1 MSTLKQTIFV
11 FLISISCFAQENDST
26 EVSYKKRVLETSEIE
41 FISSYYKQDGNHS
54 AVSGGI
60 GTEKLTDAAANVVLT
75 IPLNADDVLTID
87 AGFSAYTS
95 ASSSNINPFFTDGS
109 YVDNGTNTGAS
120 RRIANPTKTQ
130 NRDSYDDD
138 DEYGTGTLRPLPYGS
153 PWIES
158 TGASRKDVLTALS
171 ANYSHSSDDRTLI
184 WSTNLSVS
192 REYDYQSFGFGGGV
206 AKLSDDKNSEIS
218 IKASA
223 YLDRWKAIYPTELHE
238 YATYGIGFQ
247 NKGYF
252 KDVTVYDQYGVES
265 TNYLPLYFSAFDNEK
280 RNSYSLSLSYS
291 QVLTKNLQVS
301 VFLDLLYQEGLLST
315 PYHRI
320 YFADK
325 ANYYIGQK
333 RYIPV
338 YDTPNNKG
346 VYRLADDVER
356 LPGSRFKLP
365 IGARLNY
372 YINDLM
378 VLRTYYRFY
387 SDDWGLNS
395 HTASI
400 ELPIKV
406 SQSFTAYPMYRFYTQ
421 KAMDYFAPF
430 EQHFSSQRY
439 YTSDY
444 DLSSFDSHQ
453 FGAGLSYTAVFSP
466 FSIFKFGLKNV
477 DFRYNHYTRSDNL
490 EADIFTIA
498 IKFVN
503 Q

>member
-1 MSTLKQTIFV
+1 MYTIRKKIFV
-11 FLISISCFAQENDST
+11 FLLSISGFAQENDST
-26 EVSYKKRVLETSEIE
+26 EVVYKRRVLEASEIE
-41 FISSYYKQDGNHS
+41 FISSYYKQDGSHS

-60 GTEKLTDAAANVVLT
+60 GTEKLTDVASNIVLT

-109 YVDNGTNTGAS
+109 YVDNGNNTGAS
-120 RRIANPTKTQ
+120 RGYTKNTKDL
-130 NRDSYDDD
+130 NRDSDYDD
-138 DEYGTGTLRPLPYGS
+138 YGTIQPLPYGS

-158 TGASRKDVLTALS
+158 TGASRKDVLTTLS
-171 ANYSHSSDDRTLI
+171 ANYSHSSDDRNLI
-184 WSTNLSVS
+184 WNGNLSVS
-192 REYDYQSFGFGGGV
+192 REYDYQSFGFGGGI
-206 AKLSDDKNSEIS
+206 AKLFNEKNSEIS

-223 YLDRWKAIYPTELHE
+223 YLDKWKAIYPTELHE
-238 YATYGIGFQ
+238 YAKYGFNFQ
-247 NKGYF
+247 NNGYF
-252 KDVTVYDQYGVES
+252 ENVTVYDQYGLETS
-265 TNYLPLYFSAFDNEK
+265 NYLPFYFSKFDNEK
-280 RNSYSLSLSYS
+280 RNSYSLSLGFS
-291 QVLTKNLQVS
+291 QVLTKELQISIFMDV
-301 VFLDLLYQEGLLST
+301 LYQEGLLST
-315 PYHRI
+315 PYHRV

-333 RYIPV
+333 RYIPL
-338 YDTPNNKG
+338 YDTPQNKG

-356 LPGSRFKLP
+356 LPDNRFKLP
-365 IGARLNY
+365 LGARLNY

-387 SDDWGLNS
+387 SDDWGLVA

-400 ELPIKV
+400 ELPIKI
-406 SQSFTAYPMYRFYTQ
+406 SNSFTAYPMYRFYTQ
-421 KAMDYFAPF
+421 KALDYFAPF
-430 EQHFSSQRY
+430 EQHYSSEKY

-453 FGAGLSYTAVFSP
+453 YGAGFSYSAVFSP
-466 FSIFKFGLKNV
+466 FKIFKFGLKNV
-477 DFRYNHYTRSDNL
+477 DFRYNHYSRSDQL

>member
-1 MSTLKQTIFV
+1 MYTIRKIIFV
-11 FLISISCFAQENDST
+11 FLLSISGLAQENDST
-26 EVSYKKRVLETSEIE
+26 EVVYKRRVLEASEIE
-41 FISSYYKQDGNHS
+41 FISSYYKQDGSHS

-60 GTEKLTDAAANVVLT
+60 GTEKLTDVASNIVLT

-109 YVDNGTNTGAS
+109 YVDNGNNTGAS
-120 RRIANPTKTQ
+120 RGYAKSTKDL
-130 NRDSYDDD
+130 NRDSDDD
-138 DEYGTGTLRPLPYGS
+138 DYGRIQPLPYGS

-158 TGASRKDVLTALS
+158 TGASRKDVLTTLS
-171 ANYSHSSDDRTLI
+171 ANYSHSSDDRNLI
-184 WSTNLSVS
+184 WNANLSVS
-192 REYDYQSFGFGGGV
+192 REYDYQSFGFGGGI
-206 AKLSDDKNSEIS
+206 AKLFNEKNSEIS

-223 YLDRWKAIYPTELHE
+223 YLDKWKAIYPTELHE
-238 YATYGIGFQ
+238 YAKYGFNFQ
-247 NKGYF
+247 NNGYF
-252 KDVTVYDQYGVES
+252 ENVTVYDQYGLES
-265 TNYLPLYFSAFDNEK
+265 SNYLPFYFSEFDNEK
-280 RNSYSLSLSYS
+280 RNSYSLSLGFS
-291 QVLTKNLQVS
+291 QVLTKELQVS
-301 VFLDLLYQEGLLST
+301 IFMDVLYQEGLLST
-315 PYHRI
+315 PYHRV

-333 RYIPV
+333 RYIPL
-338 YDTPNNKG
+338 YDTPQNKG
-346 VYRLADDVER
+346 IYRLADDVER
-356 LPGSRFKLP
+356 LPDNRFKLP
-365 IGARLNY
+365 LGARLNY

-387 SDDWGLNS
+387 SDDWGLVS

-400 ELPIKV
+400 ELPIKI
-406 SQSFTAYPMYRFYTQ
+406 SNSFKAYPMYRFYTQ
-421 KAMDYFAPF
+421 KALDYFAPF
-430 EQHFSSQRY
+430 EQHYSSEKY

-453 FGAGLSYTAVFSP
+453 YGAGFSYAAVFSP
-466 FSIFKFGLKNV
+466 FKIFKFGLKNV
-477 DFRYNHYTRSDNL
+477 DFRYNHYSRSDRL

>member
-1 MSTLKQTIFV
+1 MYTIRKIIFV
-11 FLISISCFAQENDST
+11 FLLSISGLAQENDST
-26 EVSYKKRVLETSEIE
+26 EVVYKRRVLEASEID
-41 FISSYYKQDGNHS
+41 FISSYYKQDGSHS

-60 GTEKLTDAAANVVLT
+60 GTEKMTDVASNIVLT

-109 YVDNGTNTGAS
+109 YVDNGNNTGAS
-120 RRIANPTKTQ
+120 RGYAKSTKDL
-130 NRDSYDDD
+130 NRDSDDD
-138 DEYGTGTLRPLPYGS
+138 DDYGTTQPLPYGS

-158 TGASRKDVLTALS
+158 TGASRKDVLTTLS
-171 ANYSHSSDDRTLI
+171 ANYSHNSDDRNLI
-184 WSTNLSVS
+184 WNWNLSVS
-192 REYDYQSFGFGGGV
+192 REYDYQSFGFGGGI
-206 AKLSDDKNSEIS
+206 AKLFNEKNSEIS

-223 YLDRWKAIYPTELHE
+223 YLDKWKAIYPTELHE
-238 YATYGIGFQ
+238 YARYGFNFQ
-247 NKGYF
+247 NNGYF
-252 KDVTVYDQYGVES
+252 ENVTVYDQYGLES
-265 TNYLPLYFSAFDNEK
+265 SNYLPFYFSEFDDKK
-280 RNSYSLSLSYS
+280 RNSYSLSLGFS
-291 QVLTKNLQVS
+291 QVLTKELQVFIFMD
-301 VFLDLLYQEGLLST
+301 VLYQEGLLST
-315 PYHRI
+315 PYHRV

-333 RYIPV
+333 RYIPL
-338 YDTPNNKG
+338 YDTPQNKG

-356 LPGSRFKLP
+356 LPDNRFKLP
-365 IGARLNY
+365 LGARLNY

-387 SDDWGLNS
+387 SDDWGLVS

-400 ELPIKV
+400 ELPIKI
-406 SQSFTAYPMYRFYTQ
+406 SNSFTAYPMYRFYTQ
-421 KAMDYFAPF
+421 KALDYFAPF
-430 EQHFSSQRY
+430 EQHYSSEKY

-453 FGAGLSYTAVFSP
+453 YGAGFSYSDVFSP
-466 FSIFKFGLKNV
+466 FKIFKFGLKNV
-477 DFRYNHYTRSDNL
+477 DFRYNHYSRSDQL

>member
-1 MSTLKQTIFV
+1 MYTIRKIILV
-11 FLISISCFAQENDST
+11 FLLSISGFAQENDST
-26 EVSYKKRVLETSEIE
+26 EVVYKRRILEASEIE
-41 FISSYYKQDGNHS
+41 FISSYYKQDGSHS

-60 GTEKLTDAAANVVLT
+60 GTEKLTDVASNIVLT

-109 YVDNGTNTGAS
+109 YVDNGNNTGAS
-120 RRIANPTKTQ
+120 RGYAKNTKDL
-130 NRDSYDDD
+130 NRDSDDD
-138 DEYGTGTLRPLPYGS
+138 DYGTIQPLPYGS

-158 TGASRKDVLTALS
+158 TGASRKDVLTTLS
-171 ANYSHSSDDRTLI
+171 ANYSHSSDDRNLI
-184 WSTNLSVS
+184 WNANLSVS
-192 REYDYQSFGFGGGV
+192 REYDYQSFGFGGGI
-206 AKLSDDKNSEIS
+206 AKLFNEKNSEIS

-223 YLDRWKAIYPTELHE
+223 YLDKWKAIYPTELHE
-238 YATYGIGFQ
+238 YAKYGFNFQ
-247 NKGYF
+247 NNGYF
-252 KDVTVYDQYGVES
+252 ENVTVYDQYGLETS
-265 TNYLPLYFSAFDNEK
+265 NYLPFYFSEFDNEK
-280 RNSYSLSLSYS
+280 RNSYSLSLGFS
-291 QVLTKNLQVS
+291 QVLTKELQVS
-301 VFLDLLYQEGLLST
+301 IFMDVLYQEGLLST
-315 PYHRI
+315 PYHRV

-333 RYIPV
+333 RYIPL
-338 YDTPNNKG
+338 YDTPQNKG

-356 LPGSRFKLP
+356 LPDNRFKLP
-365 IGARLNY
+365 LGARLNY

-387 SDDWGLNS
+387 SDDWGLVS
-395 HTASI
+395 HTTSI
-400 ELPIKV
+400 ELPIKI
-406 SQSFTAYPMYRFYTQ
+406 SNSFTAYPMYRFYTQ
-421 KAMDYFAPF
+421 KALDYFAPF
-430 EQHFSSQRY
+430 EQHYSSEKY

-453 FGAGLSYTAVFSP
+453 YGAGFSYAAVFSP
-466 FSIFKFGLKNV
+466 FKIFKFGLKNV
-477 DFRYNHYTRSDNL
+477 DFRYNHYSRSDQL

>member
-1 MSTLKQTIFV
+1 MYTIRKIIFV
-11 FLISISCFAQENDST
+11 FLLSISGLAQENDST
-26 EVSYKKRVLETSEIE
+26 EVVYKRRVLEASEIE
-41 FISSYYKQDGNHS
+41 FISSYYKQDGSHS

-60 GTEKLTDAAANVVLT
+60 GTEKLTDVASNIVLT

-109 YVDNGTNTGAS
+109 YVDNGNNTGAS
-120 RRIANPTKTQ
+120 RGYAKSTKDL
-130 NRDSYDDD
+130 NRDSDDD
-138 DEYGTGTLRPLPYGS
+138 DYGTIQPLPYGS

-171 ANYSHSSDDRTLI
+171 ANYSHSSDDRNLI
-184 WSTNLSVS
+184 WNANLSVS
-192 REYDYQSFGFGGGV
+192 REYDYQSFGFGGGI
-206 AKLSDDKNSEIS
+206 AKLFNEKNSEIS

-223 YLDRWKAIYPTELHE
+223 YLDKWKAIYPTELHE
-238 YATYGIGFQ
+238 YAKYGFNFQ
-247 NKGYF
+247 NNGYF
-252 KDVTVYDQYGVES
+252 ENVTVYDQYGLES
-265 TNYLPLYFSAFDNEK
+265 SNYLPFYFSEFDNEK
-280 RNSYSLSLSYS
+280 RNSYSLSLGFS
-291 QVLTKNLQVS
+291 QVLTKELQVS
-301 VFLDLLYQEGLLST
+301 IFMDVLYQEGLLST
-315 PYHRI
+315 PYHRV

-333 RYIPV
+333 RYIPL
-338 YDTPNNKG
+338 YDTPQNKG

-356 LPGSRFKLP
+356 LPDNRFKLP
-365 IGARLNY
+365 LGARLNY

-387 SDDWGLNS
+387 SDDWGLVS

-400 ELPIKV
+400 ELPIKI
-406 SQSFTAYPMYRFYTQ
+406 SNSFTAYPMYRFYTQ
-421 KAMDYFAPF
+421 KALDYFAPF
-430 EQHFSSQRY
+430 EQHYSSEKY

-453 FGAGLSYTAVFSP
+453 YGAGFSYAAVFSP
-466 FSIFKFGLKNV
+466 FKIFKFGLKNV
-477 DFRYNHYTRSDNL
+477 DFRYNHYSRSDQL

>member
-1 MSTLKQTIFV
+1 MYTIRKIIFV
-11 FLISISCFAQENDST
+11 FLLSISGLAQENDSI
-26 EVSYKKRVLETSEIE
+26 EVVYKRRVLEASEIE

-60 GTEKLTDAAANVVLT
+60 GTEKLTDVASNIVLT
-75 IPLNADDVLTID
+75 IPLNADDILTID

-109 YVDNGTNTGAS
+109 YVDNGNNTGAS
-120 RRIANPTKTQ
+120 RGYAKSTKDL
-130 NRDSYDDD
+130 NRDSDDD
-138 DEYGTGTLRPLPYGS
+138 DDYGTTQPLPYGS

-158 TGASRKDVLTALS
+158 TGASRKDVLTTLS
-171 ANYSHSSDDRTLI
+171 ANYSHSSDDRNLI
-184 WSTNLSVS
+184 WNGNLSVS
-192 REYDYQSFGFGGGV
+192 REYDYQSFGFGGGI
-206 AKLSDDKNSEIS
+206 AKLFNEKNSEIS

-223 YLDRWKAIYPTELHE
+223 YLDKWKAIYPTELHE
-238 YATYGIGFQ
+238 YAKYGFNFQ
-247 NKGYF
+247 NNGYF
-252 KDVTVYDQYGVES
+252 ENVTVYDQYGLES
-265 TNYLPLYFSAFDNEK
+265 SNYLPFYFSEFDNEK
-280 RNSYSLSLSYS
+280 RNSYSLSLGFS
-291 QVLTKNLQVS
+291 QVLTKELQVS
-301 VFLDLLYQEGLLST
+301 IFMDVLYQEGLLST
-315 PYHRI
+315 PYHRV

-333 RYIPV
+333 RYIPL
-338 YDTPNNKG
+338 YDTPQNKG

-356 LPGSRFKLP
+356 LPDNRFKLP
-365 IGARLNY
+365 LGARLNY

-387 SDDWGLNS
+387 SDDWGLVS

-400 ELPIKV
+400 ELPIKI
-406 SQSFTAYPMYRFYTQ
+406 SNSFTAYPMYRFYTQ
-421 KAMDYFAPF
+421 KALDYFAPF
-430 EQHFSSQRY
+430 EQHYSSEKY

-453 FGAGLSYTAVFSP
+453 YGAGFSYAAVFSP
-466 FSIFKFGLKNV
+466 FKIFKFGLKNV
-477 DFRYNHYTRSDNL
+477 DFRYNHYSRSDQL

>member
-1 MSTLKQTIFV
+1 MYTMRKIIFI
-11 FLISISCFAQENDST
+11 FLLSISGLAQEKDSA
-26 EVSYKKRVLETSEIE
+26 EVVYKRRVLEASELE
-41 FISSYYKQDGNHS
+41 FIGSYYKQDGNHS

-60 GTEKLTDAAANVVLT
+60 GSEKLTDAASNIVLT

-109 YVDNGTNTGAS
+109 YVDNGSNTGAS
-120 RRIANPTKTQ
+120 RSYVKGSKDLS
-130 NRDSYDDD
+130 RDSDDD
-138 DEYGTGTLRPLPYGS
+138 DDYGTTAQPLPYGS

-158 TGASRKDVLTALS
+158 TGASRKDVLTTLS
-171 ANYSHSSDDRTLI
+171 ANYSHSSDDRNLI
-184 WSTNLSVS
+184 WNVNLSVS
-192 REYDYQSFGFGGGV
+192 REYDYQSFGFGGGI
-206 AKLSDDKNSEIS
+206 AKLFNEKNSEIS

-223 YLDRWKAIYPTELHE
+223 YLDKWKAIYPTELHE
-238 YATYGIGFQ
+238 YAKYGFNFQ
-247 NKGYF
+247 NNGYF
-252 KDVTVYDQYGVES
+252 ENVTVYDQYGLES
-265 TNYLPLYFSAFDNEK
+265 TNYLPLYFSEFDNEK
-280 RNSYSLSLSYS
+280 RNSYSLSLGFS
-291 QVLTKNLQVS
+291 QVLTKDLQVS
-301 VFLDLLYQEGLLST
+301 IFMDILYQEGLLST
-315 PYHRI
+315 PYHRM

-333 RYIPV
+333 RYIPL
-338 YDTPNNKG
+338 YDSPQNKG

-356 LPGSRFKLP
+356 LPDNRFKLP
-365 IGARLNY
+365 FGARLNY

-387 SDDWGLNS
+387 SDDWGLMS

-400 ELPIKV
+400 ELPIKI
-406 SQSFTAYPMYRFYTQ
+406 SSSFTAYPMYRFYTQ
-421 KAMDYFAPF
+421 KALDYFAPF
-430 EQHFSSQRY
+430 EQHYSSEKY

-453 FGAGLSYTAVFSP
+453 YGVGFSYAAVFSP
-466 FSIFKFGLKNV
+466 FRIFRFGLKNV
-477 DFRYNHYTRSDNL
+477 DFRYNHYSRSDKL